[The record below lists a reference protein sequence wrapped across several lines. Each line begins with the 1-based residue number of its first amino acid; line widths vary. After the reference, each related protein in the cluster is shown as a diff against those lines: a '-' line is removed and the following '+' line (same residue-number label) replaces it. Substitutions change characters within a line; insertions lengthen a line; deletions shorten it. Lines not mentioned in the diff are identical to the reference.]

1 MEVEITPELV
11 NEIKKFIASSDFV
24 NCMNDYGLSV
34 QAMMVV
40 LQQFMECVNQMNDV
54 LDEVEKM

>member
-1 MEVEITPELV
+1 MEVEITPALID
-11 NEIKKFIASSDFV
+11 EIKKFIASSDLV

-40 LQQFMECVNQMNDV
+40 LQQFIECVNQMNDV